1 MRTGDLCLVTGGTG
15 CVGSNLVRTLLRK
28 GMRVRVFDDST
39 TGRVQNLHDVQLDV
53 EMIDGDVRDPARI
66 LHAMERVATVFHL
79 AAVPGA
85 ARSLIDPLP
94 THAANATG
102 TLNALVAARG
112 TGVERVVFASSS
124 AVYGYAEWLPLEE
137 TMPNRPIS
145 PFGVSK
151 LAGETYAAAF
161 TRGYGLATVSLR
173 LFTVFGPH
181 QKTEGDDAGVIARFV
196 MAALDDHAP
205 ELTGDG
211 EQIRDFTFVGDA
223 VQALLLAAEAGQEAW
238 GRAFNIGT
246 GQRRTVKDVLAAVQA
261 MAPRE
266 GVAPR
271 YVEARPG
278 EVRGSLADISH
289 ARAALGFEPRF
300 AFEEGLRITMD
311 HYAAGAPW
319 TYEG

>member
-1 MRTGDLCLVTGGTG
+1 MRAGDLCLVTGGTG
-15 CVGSNLVRTLLRK
+15 FIGSNLVRTLLHE
-28 GMRVRVFDDST
+28 GMRVRVYDDST
-39 TGRVQNLHDVQLDV
+39 TGRIQNLHDVQLDV
-53 EMIDGDVRDPARI
+53 EMVEGDVRDPSRV
-66 LHAMERVATVFHL
+66 LHAMDRVGTVFHL

-85 ARSLIDPLP
+85 ARSLADPLP

-112 TGVERVVFASSS
+112 AEVERVVFASSS

-161 TRGYGLATVSLR
+161 TRGYGLATISLR
-173 LFTVFGPH
+173 LFTVFGPY
-181 QKTEGDDAGVIARFV
+181 QKAEGEDAGAIARFV
-196 MAALDDHAP
+196 MAALDGRAP
-205 ELTGDG
+205 EVTGDG
-211 EQIRDFTFVGDA
+211 EQIRDVTFVGDV
-223 VQALLLAAEAGQEAW
+223 VQALLLAADAGQEAW

-246 GQRRTVKDVLAAVQA
+246 GQRRTMNEVLAAVQA

-271 YVEARPG
+271 FVQARPG

-300 AFEEGLRITMD
+300 DFEEGLRITMD

-319 TYEG
+319 TYRG

>member
-1 MRTGDLCLVTGGTG
+1 MH
-15 CVGSNLVRTLLRK
+15 VRIL
-28 GMRVRVFDDST
+28 DDHTS
-39 TGRVQNLHDVQLDV
+39 GRLQNLHDVQLDV
-53 EMIDGDVRDPARI
+53 EMIDGDVRDPARV
-66 LHAMERVATVFHL
+66 LHAMDRVGTVFHL
-79 AAVPGA
+79 AAVAGA
-85 ARSLIDPLP
+85 ARSLADPLP

-112 TGVERVVFASSS
+112 TGVERFVFASSS

-181 QKTEGDDAGVIARFV
+181 QRSEGDDAGAIARFV
-196 MAALDDHAP
+196 MAALDGRTP
-205 ELTGDG
+205 QVTGDG

-223 VQALLLAAEAGQEAW
+223 IQALLLAADVGQEAW
-238 GRAFNIGT
+238 GRAFNVGT
-246 GQRRTVKDVLAAVQA
+246 GQRRTVNEALAAVQA

-266 GVAPR
+266 GLPPE

-289 ARAALGFEPRF
+289 AQAAIGFEPRF
-300 AFEEGLRITMD
+300 TFEEGLRITME
-311 HYAAGAPW
+311 HYATGAPW